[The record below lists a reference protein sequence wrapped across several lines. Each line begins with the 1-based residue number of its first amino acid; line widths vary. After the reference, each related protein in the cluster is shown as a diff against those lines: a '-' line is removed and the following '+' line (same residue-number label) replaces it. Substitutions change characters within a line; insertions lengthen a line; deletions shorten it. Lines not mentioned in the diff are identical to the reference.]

1 MNTLGIDIGGTKIAG
16 GVVSPEGEL
25 LQRVEKPTHA
35 QDPDA
40 IVATIR
46 DIVESL
52 QGPEHSPAVG
62 VAVAAFLDAKR
73 ETLYFSPN
81 ITWKNF
87 PLKAKLQDALGRPV
101 TLENDAN
108 AAGWAEYRFGAAKAS
123 ESMIMLTMGTG
134 VGGAIVEGGR
144 LMVGGFGAAGEL
156 GHIVIEPGGLRCG
169 CGNNGCLEQYASGT
183 ALMREARARLGDQ
196 NLTSEQLAVLL
207 ENNDARAMDAF
218 KVVCDAMGR
227 GIASLVAVTDPD
239 TVVIGGGVAK
249 AGELL
254 GRQITESFHAHYG
267 SHQKRPTANIAVA
280 TLGNTAGIIG
290 AADLA
295 HHATLS
301 GA

>member
-1 MNTLGIDIGGTKIAG
+1 VNTLGIDIGGTKIAG

-40 IVATIR
+40 IISTIR
-46 DIVESL
+46 EIVDSL
-52 QGPEHSPAVG
+52 HGPEHSPTVG

-73 ETLYFSPN
+73 EKLYFSPN

-87 PLKAKLQDALGRPV
+87 PLKAKLQEVLDRPV
-101 TLENDAN
+101 ILENDAN

-123 ESMIMLTMGTG
+123 ESMMMLTMGTG
-134 VGGAIVEGGR
+134 VGGAIVEAGR

-156 GHIVIEPGGLRCG
+156 GHIVIEPGGLLCG
-169 CGNNGCLEQYASGT
+169 CGNKGCLEQYASGT
-183 ALMREARARLGDQ
+183 ALMREARARVGDQ

-207 ENNDARAMDAF
+207 ENKDAQALDAF
-218 KVVCDAMGR
+218 RVVCDAMGR

-267 SHQKRPTANIAVA
+267 SRHKRPTANIAVA

-295 HHATLS
+295 HHATVS
-301 GA
+301 GT